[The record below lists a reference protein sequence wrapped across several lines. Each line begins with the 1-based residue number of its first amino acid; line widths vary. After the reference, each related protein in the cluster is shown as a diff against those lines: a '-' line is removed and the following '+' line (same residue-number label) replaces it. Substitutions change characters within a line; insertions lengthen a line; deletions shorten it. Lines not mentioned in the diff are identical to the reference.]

1 MALSDEPGL
10 TARRAPRSA
19 IDSLLTR
26 DARGAVVDLPKVA
39 LVPCRELGR
48 WPAGSTIVPLVETR
62 ESAVIRR
69 GIPALA
75 IEYDGTIRPAQVR

>member
-1 MALSDEPGL
+1 
-10 TARRAPRSA
+10 
-19 IDSLLTR
+19 
-26 DARGAVVDLPKVA
+26 VA
-39 LVPCRELGR
+39 LAPCRELAL
-48 WPAGSTIVPLVETR
+48 WPAGSNVVPLVETR

>member
-1 MALSDEPGL
+1 VALSDEPGL
-10 TARRAPRSA
+10 TTRRAPRSA

-39 LVPCRELGR
+39 LAPCREAGL
-48 WPAGSTIVPLVETR
+48 WPAGSNVVPLVETR

>member
-1 MALSDEPGL
+1 M
-10 TARRAPRSA
+10 
-19 IDSLLTR
+19 
-26 DARGAVVDLPKVA
+26 VDLPKVA
-39 LVPCRELGR
+39 LAPCREAGL
-48 WPAGSTIVPLVETR
+48 WPAGSNVVPLVETR